1 MRKEFWGYFNSPV
14 AYIFMTVFLVFTSWA
29 FFRTYFIN
37 QEATLRPFFELIPK
51 IFLFLIPAVTMR
63 LWSEEQKMGT
73 IEGLLTAPVTEWDAV
88 MGKFL
93 ASFAF
98 LLITLLFSLV
108 LPVIVFLTGSPDWG
122 MIVTGYAGTVLLG
135 GAYLAIGLW
144 ISSLTSNQI
153 VAFIFSVAT
162 IFVLFIV
169 GEPIV
174 LHTAPTALVP
184 FLKYVGMGS
193 HFNSILRGVIDSR
206 DLIYYLS
213 LMILFLYLNVATL
226 QNRKWH

>member
-1 MRKEFWGYFNSPV
+1 M
-14 AYIFMTVFLVFTSWA
+14 
-29 FFRTYFIN
+29 
-37 QEATLRPFFELIPK
+37 
-51 IFLFLIPAVTMR
+51 
-63 LWSEEQKMGT
+63 
-73 IEGLLTAPVTEWDAV
+73 
-88 MGKFL
+88 
-93 ASFAF
+93 
-98 LLITLLFSLV
+98 
-108 LPVIVFLTGSPDWG
+108 
-122 MIVTGYAGTVLLG
+122 LG

-162 IFVLFIV
+162 IFTLFII

-184 FLKYVGMGS
+184 FLKYIGMGS

-213 LMILFLYLNVATL
+213 LMILFLYFNVATL
-226 QNRKWH
+226 QSRKWH